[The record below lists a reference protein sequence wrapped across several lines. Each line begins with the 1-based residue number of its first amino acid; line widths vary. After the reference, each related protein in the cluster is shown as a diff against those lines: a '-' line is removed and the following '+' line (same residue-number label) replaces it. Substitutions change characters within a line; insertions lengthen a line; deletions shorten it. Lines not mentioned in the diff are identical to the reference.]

1 MSYYLRSAE
10 SLALQMLDL
19 GGLSTFI
26 LEGAPGTGKTAFSAY
41 AAEKMCAIYIYYQCH
56 SWTTDEELLRGLN
69 IPKIVVGTKD
79 EGEVTSPGVL
89 WQVLEFSKQGKVV
102 LCLDELDK
110 APEKSEVLL
119 LDFLQNFR
127 IKTHDG
133 QEIFGRK
140 ENIITF
146 ITSNNI
152 RPLMEATYR
161 RGFRVQMEFLPP
173 NVEADIIR
181 KKTGA
186 KKGVIRFIVRMM
198 NVIRQN
204 GSTSPSLQEGIN
216 LALSLK
222 AAAGVS
228 DVTLL
233 INGWLVKEEE
243 DLIALKELGSCPNIL
258 WGEVNRG

>member
-1 MSYYLRSAE
+1 MIT
-10 SLALQMLDL
+10 L
-19 GGLSTFI
+19 GMNTFI
-26 LEGAPGTGKTAFSAY
+26 LEGAPGTGKTAFSSYVSQHLSAAY
-41 AAEKMCAIYIYYQCH
+41 VYYQAH

-69 IPKIVVGTKD
+69 IPKIVIGAT
-79 EGEVTSPGVL
+79 EETEVTSPGVL
-89 WQVLEFSKQGKVV
+89 WQVLELSKRGRVV

-133 QEIFGRK
+133 QEVIGIK
-140 ENIITF
+140 DNIIVF
-146 ITSNNI
+146 ITSNNV

-161 RGFRVQMEFLPP
+161 RGFRIKMEFLPP

-181 KKTGA
+181 KKSGQP
-186 KKGVIRFIVRMM
+186 KGVIRFIVRMM
-198 NVIRQN
+198 NAIRQN
-204 GSTSPSLQEGIN
+204 GCTSPSLQEGIN

-222 AAAGVS
+222 AAKSVN
-228 DVTLL
+228 DVGLL

-243 DLIALKELGSCPNIL
+243 EDTLALKELGSCDSIL
-258 WGEVNRG
+258 WGEVNREKK